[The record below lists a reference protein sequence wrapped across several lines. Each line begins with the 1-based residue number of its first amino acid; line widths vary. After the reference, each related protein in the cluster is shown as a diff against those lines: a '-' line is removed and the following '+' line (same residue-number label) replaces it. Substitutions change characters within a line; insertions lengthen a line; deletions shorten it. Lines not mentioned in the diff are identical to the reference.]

1 MAKPLSS
8 LMQIL
13 SRPHNKELAL
23 RSSGLAQSARP
34 FVGFFLFC
42 IGKLL
47 ITLSLLYL
55 SDMIAPGHFTKPLT
69 VYNQI
74 GGLMLSP
81 LGLHSYLAYQEF
93 HFYSFCSYYR
103 SFANRVLETSEKE
116 QTTLKPIATAA
127 GKEKNILVYDRP
139 REALLH
145 SNLKELIDTMK
156 NMTETFGPFLLQNFS
171 LMLLYWL
178 LHSYYLCY
186 FVIQT
191 VGTLSLA
198 NPTLMALNCLMF
210 VGSVLIIRWW
220 YQMIS
225 EVMVL
230 LLFSQLGALEG
241 GDSLLCMWTIHWDSW
256 TGFPLMFITHTQ

>member
-103 SFANRVLETSEKE
+103 SFAKRVLETSGEE
-116 QTTLKPIATAA
+116 QKTMRPSAA
-127 GKEKNILVYDRP
+127 AEQEKNIIDCGPP
-139 REALLH
+139 REALLD

-178 LHSYYLCY
+178 LHLY
-186 FVIQT
+186 FLFFIVIQT
-191 VGTLSLA
+191 IRYAGVLFS
-198 NPTLMALNCLMF
+198 PFWMALTCLQF
-210 VGSVLIIRWW
+210 VSALLIVR
-220 YQMIS
+220 
-225 EVMVL
+225 
-230 LLFSQLGALEG
+230 
-241 GDSLLCMWTIHWDSW
+241 
-256 TGFPLMFITHTQ
+256 

>member
-1 MAKPLSS
+1 
-8 LMQIL
+8 MQIL

-34 FVGFFLFC
+34 FVGLFLFC

-47 ITLSLLYL
+47 INLSLLYL
-55 SDMIAPGHFTKPLT
+55 MDMITPGYLTKPFT

-74 GGLMLSP
+74 GGIMLSP

-93 HFYSFCSYYR
+93 LFYSFCSYYR
-103 SFANRVLETSEKE
+103 SFAKRVLDTSGEE
-116 QTTLKPIATAA
+116 Q
-127 GKEKNILVYDRP
+127 NIVEYDPP

-198 NPTLMALNCLMF
+198 NPTLMGLNCLMF
-210 VGSVLIIRWW
+210 VGSILIIR
-220 YQMIS
+220 
-225 EVMVL
+225 
-230 LLFSQLGALEG
+230 
-241 GDSLLCMWTIHWDSW
+241 
-256 TGFPLMFITHTQ
+256 